1 MSTPSEIIIN
11 PDLFAQDL
19 GGGQELLSIVE
30 SAHSVQLP
38 SEISESLDP
47 QDQVIREMTR
57 EVNRFSEML
66 NSKYIQTHVKAQM
79 VSRKLQGLKIL
90 DDALESRR
98 ERATGSTLHL
108 MAVLLQ
114 CVQNSLMDA
123 GIKVDHQ
130 RVIINSLAL
139 RLEEAQH
146 RDASLKLPR

>member
-1 MSTPSEIIIN
+1 MSTPSEIVIN
-11 PDLFAQDL
+11 PDLFSQDMGSGQDL
-19 GGGQELLSIVE
+19 LPVMESI
-30 SAHSVQLP
+30 HSIQLP
-38 SEISESLDP
+38 SEISDSLDP
-47 QDQVIREMTR
+47 EDQVIREMTR

-66 NSKYIQTHVKAQM
+66 NSKFIQTHVKGQM
-79 VSRKLQGLKIL
+79 VSRKLQGLKTL
-90 DDALESRR
+90 GDALAARR
-98 ERATGSTLHL
+98 ERASGSTLHL